1 MKMVVQISMLSII
14 IFSFIERQI
23 VIFLYVDLLLLWFA
37 IRLWNRK

>member
-1 MKMVVQISMLSII
+1 MVVQISMLSII